1 MTEIPWMD
9 MMWQEI
15 LANVVCVLVAL
26 GAVAA
31 AAWSLIS
38 GRAAEQ
44 GIDGLFLIIVCLV
57 FAALFSIL
65 PVQSLRSGALMR
77 IVKGNKPL
85 PAAKEEPEAAPAAA
99 EKSQG
104 KK

>member
-9 MMWQEI
+9 GMWQELFAI
-15 LANVVCVLVAL
+15 VLCVLVAL

-44 GIDGLFLIIVCLV
+44 GLDGLFLIIVCLV

-65 PVQSLRSGALMR
+65 PVLSLRSGALMHML
-77 IVKGNKPL
+77 KGNKP
-85 PAAKEEPEAAPAAA
+85 EPAAA
-99 EKSQG
+99 DKSQG
-104 KK
+104 QK

>member
-1 MTEIPWMD
+1 MTEILWMD
-9 MMWQEI
+9 EMWQEI
-15 LANVVCVLVAL
+15 LANAFCVLIAL

-31 AAWSLIS
+31 AGYSLVS
-38 GRAAEQ
+38 GKASEQ
-44 GIDGLFLIIVCLV
+44 GIDGLFLIVVCLV

-77 IVKGNKPL
+77 IVKGNKPQ
-85 PAAKEEPEAAPAAA
+85 PTAKEEPEAAPAAA
-99 EKSQG
+99 EQSQG